1 MNHSLIILA
10 LFEIIFSIIVTVG
23 IIYVSYR
30 ILQRLFFKSN
40 DLSGNHLAF
49 TIFTSGVILNIGLIL
64 SEILPSITQVVRL
77 ATTQGNTPDYQTILL
92 YSGLYLLIGF
102 VVSVIINSSVFI
114 LFSILTQG
122 VDEYVEIQKNNI
134 AVAIIVA
141 VTLVS
146 ITLIVK
152 DSIAVLVSAL
162 LPYPQAHYFL

>member
-77 ATTQGNTPDYQTILL
+77 ATTQGDTTDYQTILL

-114 LFSILTQG
+114 LFSIFTQG
-122 VDEYVEIQKNNI
+122 VD
-134 AVAIIVA
+134 
-141 VTLVS
+141 
-146 ITLIVK
+146 
-152 DSIAVLVSAL
+152 
-162 LPYPQAHYFL
+162 

>member
-77 ATTQGNTPDYQTILL
+77 ATTQGDTPDYQTILL

-114 LFSILTQG
+114 FWFYI
-122 VDEYVEIQKNNI
+122 Y
-134 AVAIIVA
+134 
-141 VTLVS
+141 
-146 ITLIVK
+146 
-152 DSIAVLVSAL
+152 
-162 LPYPQAHYFL
+162 

>member
-1 MNHSLIILA
+1 MNSSLFILA
-10 LFEIIFSIIVTVG
+10 LFEIIFSIIITVG

-30 ILQRLFFKSN
+30 MLQRLFFKGN

-77 ATTQGNTPDYQTILL
+77 ATTQGDAPDYKTIIL

-102 VVSVIINSSVFI
+102 LISVIINGAVFL

-122 VDEYVEIQKNNI
+122 INEYAEIKNNNM

-141 VTLVS
+141 TTLIS

-162 LPYPQAHYFL
+162 LPYPQAHFFL

>member
-77 ATTQGNTPDYQTILL
+77 ATTQGDTPDYQTILL

-162 LPYPQAHYFL
+162 LPYPPAHYFL